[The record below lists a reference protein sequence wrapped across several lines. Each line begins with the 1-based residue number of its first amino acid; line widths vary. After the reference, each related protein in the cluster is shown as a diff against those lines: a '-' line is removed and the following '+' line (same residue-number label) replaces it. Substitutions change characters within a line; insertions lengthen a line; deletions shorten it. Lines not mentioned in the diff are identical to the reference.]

1 MEDVPEPPDW
11 SYPRLSSAE
20 WDRIAANIRWL
31 RAWGHL
37 RMRPATIS
45 RDQALEL
52 AGEVADLL
60 GRDISDVLD
69 LDELTAKGVRT
80 PCLDNVDPSDCWI
93 AYLAHDIHVLGPSDI
108 VLIEKATGAVRYIG
122 SANDEG

>member
-1 MEDVPEPPDW
+1 
-11 SYPRLSSAE
+11 
-20 WDRIAANIRWL
+20 
-31 RAWGHL
+31 
-37 RMRPATIS
+37 MRPATIS

-80 PCLDNVDPSDCWI
+80 PCLYNVDPSDCWI
-93 AYLAHDIHVLGPSDI
+93 AYLAHGIHGLGPSEI
-108 VLIEKATGAVRYIG
+108 VVIEKATGAVRYIG
-122 SANDEG
+122 SAYDEG